1 MVDLTQDLKAER
13 NKTYNVKHE
22 PKRIREIQTSWII
35 LEWTTSR
42 HLQRISKQILITP
55 YSTSFLS
62 FLTLPFGKKK
72 RNWKILGYPKIRGLK
87 IGSLKNHWSITIL
100 SLKMMNYFVGI
111 RSIFRNPIKWDSTPL
126 NHHFHPFPK
135 FPPFRRAFPRKIAAL
150 EVTPPPTEKS
160 FRHCRAVGWVRILTS
175 MDRYN
180 KNIKIIWYGYDHDH
194 PLYLY
199 MIYTRL
205 YKYTII

>member
-1 MVDLTQDLKAER
+1 
-13 NKTYNVKHE
+13 
-22 PKRIREIQTSWII
+22 
-35 LEWTTSR
+35 
-42 HLQRISKQILITP
+42 
-55 YSTSFLS
+55 
-62 FLTLPFGKKK
+62 
-72 RNWKILGYPKIRGLK
+72 
-87 IGSLKNHWSITIL
+87 
-100 SLKMMNYFVGI
+100 MMNFFVGI

-180 KNIKIIWYGYDHDH
+180 KNI
-194 PLYLY
+194 
-199 MIYTRL
+199 
-205 YKYTII
+205 